1 MKFDFD
7 DAYES
12 KESRVGETKQ
22 NDWIDTTDSLEAVEA
37 IRGWKNSLFAI
48 TLVALIATQIIFWL
62 ASAGVI
68 RANNV
73 EQQSPYDPGQINPP
87 AADEAT
93 SPAEVKAAPVFR
105 QEGAGL
111 VEPNLPAIAKHK
123 TLKNMLGFLEHISSD
138 NFSLFITF
146 INSVLILGA
155 VLYCLTLL
163 GSLQIAISGRLGGIN
178 HICRAFFLSLLFVIL
193 LLPWQKIFA
202 GLVVG
207 AVYGPKELLSSCVA
221 VQSGDTFDQ
230 ILYYLRFFVFWLV
243 ELMLLI
249 FAHVRSMR
257 WAKAIL
263 RRLEVI

>member
-12 KESRVGETKQ
+12 KESRAGETKQ
-22 NDWIDTTDSLEAVEA
+22 NDWVDTTDSLEAVEA

-48 TLVALIATQIIFWL
+48 TLIALIVTQIIFWL

-73 EQQSPYDPGQINPP
+73 ESAFGGP

-93 SPAEVKAAPVFR
+93 SPAEVNPAPVFR

-123 TLKNMLGFLEHISSD
+123 TLKNMLGFLEHIGAD

-155 VLYCLTLL
+155 VLYCLILL

-230 ILYYLRFFVFWLV
+230 ILYYLRFFVFWLI
-243 ELMLLI
+243 ELLLLI

>member
-12 KESRVGETKQ
+12 KESRAGETKQ

-48 TLVALIATQIIFWL
+48 TLIALIATQIIFWL

-73 EQQSPYDPGQINPP
+73 EQQSLYDPGQISSRY
-87 AADEAT
+87 EAT
-93 SPAEVKAAPVFR
+93 SPAEVNAAT
-105 QEGAGL
+105 AL

-138 NFSLFITF
+138 KFSLFITF
-146 INSVLILGA
+146 INSVLILSA

-207 AVYGPKELLSSCVA
+207 AVYSPKELLSSCVA

-230 ILYYLRFFVFWLV
+230 ILYYLRFFIFWLV
-243 ELMLLI
+243 ELLLLI